1 MIEVIISRLRLQNY
15 IKNQLKQNFLSLFS
29 QKRLRFAT

>member
-15 IKNQLKQNFLSLFS
+15 IKIQYKQNFLSLFS
-29 QKRLRFAT
+29 RKRLRFVT